1 MVPRRRGMPISRQN
15 GAFVPVPQPDWTQEG
30 AHPVSPGV
38 HRIPLPLP
46 GDGLRAVNVY
56 AIEAAGGL
64 VLIDSG
70 WALAAARSQL
80 ERSLAALG
88 AGLGDVRR
96 FLVTH
101 LHRDHYT
108 QALAIREALGT
119 PVALGAEERHS
130 LDAVLRHGYRGMSA
144 QLRLLRAAG
153 ATRLADEMA
162 DAVARFRR
170 QGGDG
175 EGSGPFADPDEWI
188 TTGQRFDLGTRVP
201 RSKRCPVV
209 IHSSGSAN
217 GPLPSPS
224 PPWRRKRATASA
236 ISSAR
241 RVAPA
246 ARSSLSCALIPR
258 YPWRSTA
265 SRECRSSAPRATGV
279 PRASRIAS
287 AWV

>member
-56 AIEAAGGL
+56 AI
-64 VLIDSG
+64 
-70 WALAAARSQL
+70 AAARGQL

-175 EGSGPFADPDEWI
+175 EGS
-188 TTGQRFDLGTRVP
+188 
-201 RSKRCPVV
+201 
-209 IHSSGSAN
+209 
-217 GPLPSPS
+217 
-224 PPWRRKRATASA
+224 
-236 ISSAR
+236 
-241 RVAPA
+241 
-246 ARSSLSCALIPR
+246 
-258 YPWRSTA
+258 
-265 SRECRSSAPRATGV
+265 
-279 PRASRIAS
+279 
-287 AWV
+287 

>member
-80 ERSLAALG
+80 ERSLAASARAWATC
-88 AGLGDVRR
+88 AGSWSPTCTATTTPRR
-96 FLVTH
+96 WRSGRL
-101 LHRDHYT
+101 
-108 QALAIREALGT
+108 
-119 PVALGAEERHS
+119 
-130 LDAVLRHGYRGMSA
+130 SA
-144 QLRLLRAAG
+144 RRWPWGRRSGIPWTRCG
-153 ATRLADEMA
+153 ATGLADEMA

-188 TTGQRFDLGTRVP
+188 TTGQRFDLGTRVLEAIATP
-201 RSKRCPVV
+201 GHTRGHVVFADREAGLLFAGDHVLPHITPSIGFEACPPEL
-209 IHSSGSAN
+209 
-217 GPLPSPS
+217 PL
-224 PPWRRKRATASA
+224 RDY
-236 ISSAR
+236 
-241 RVAPA
+241 
-246 ARSSLSCALIPR
+246 L
-258 YPWRSTA
+258 
-265 SRECRSSAPRATGV
+265 E
-279 PRASRIAS
+279 
-287 AWV
+287 

>member
-64 VLIDSG
+64 VLI
-70 WALAAARSQL
+70 
-80 ERSLAALG
+80 
-88 AGLGDVRR
+88 
-96 FLVTH
+96 TH
-101 LHRDHYT
+101 LHRDHYP

-188 TTGQRFDLGTRVP
+188 TTGQRF
-201 RSKRCPVV
+201 
-209 IHSSGSAN
+209 
-217 GPLPSPS
+217 
-224 PPWRRKRATASA
+224 
-236 ISSAR
+236 
-241 RVAPA
+241 
-246 ARSSLSCALIPR
+246 
-258 YPWRSTA
+258 
-265 SRECRSSAPRATGV
+265 
-279 PRASRIAS
+279 
-287 AWV
+287 